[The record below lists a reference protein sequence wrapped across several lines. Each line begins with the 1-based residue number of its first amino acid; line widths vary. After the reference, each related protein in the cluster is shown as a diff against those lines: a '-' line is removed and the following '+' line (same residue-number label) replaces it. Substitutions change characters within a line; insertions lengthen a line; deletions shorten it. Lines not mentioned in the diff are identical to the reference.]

1 MLQQL
6 DPLRHYPVLH
16 TGGSVN
22 WRIVLV
28 KPPLLLG
35 YGGPLLLEVLQE
47 LAYGLDGVSGI
58 DGDTHGDNVRID
70 EAPGVATP

>member
-1 MLQQL
+1 M
-6 DPLRHYPVLH
+6 
-16 TGGSVN
+16 N

-47 LAYGLDGVSGI
+47 LAYALDGVSGI
-58 DGDTHGDNVRID
+58 DGGTHGDNVGID
-70 EAPGVATP
+70 EAPGVVTP